1 MYRIV
6 DESEYRRYRKC
17 CSGILTRV
25 CVLLKNEKDIIAQFT
40 LVGSGAH
47 NMVTRNGNG
56 PFDLDYNLEIIK
68 APEMYWKDLRKLKD
82 TVRIYIDKAS
92 GLKGFSESQNST
104 VALTALLHF
113 ENEPQVEFSFDV
125 AIVARNSKG
134 SLCRLVNNKH
144 SFMCRVQG
152 QYTWNEVKN
161 SHNVK
166 EKSDRIKEINKWLE
180 VRQRYEDLK
189 NQYLSRHDTDHP
201 SFIVYIEAV
210 NQIYERM
217 CS

>member
-1 MYRIV
+1 MYKIV
-6 DESEYRRYRKC
+6 DESEWRRYRKYC
-17 CSGILTRV
+17 AENLTR
-25 CVLLKNEKDIIAQFT
+25 LRRMLKTDKDIITQFT
-40 LVGSGAH
+40 LVGSGGR

-82 TVRIYIDKAS
+82 TVRIYLDKAS

-113 ENEPQVEFSFDV
+113 EDEPQVEFSLDV

-144 SFMCRVQG
+144 YFMCGVQG
-152 QYTWNEVKN
+152 QYIWDEVKN

-166 EKSDRIKEINKWLE
+166 EKSDRIKKIGKWLE

-189 NQYLSRHDTDHP
+189 NLYLSRQDRDHP

-210 NQIYERM
+210 NQIYDKYF
-217 CS
+217 